1 MSRHPSDRKVY
12 VGDLGNNAR
21 KNDLEYVFGA
31 YGSLRSVWIAR
42 NPPGFAF
49 VEFESARDAADAVR
63 GLDGRQV
70 CGRRARVELSTG
82 KYARSGGGG
91 GGGGG
96 AGGGGGG
103 GAGGGGRD
111 GRDRGGRGDDKC
123 YECGGRGHFARH
135 CRERKAR
142 QRRSNSYSRSRS
154 TSRHRRR
161 STRSKSGGGGG
172 SRSRSRSAG
181 SIPGRRAGGL
191 GVRANGRDE
200 NGGAGGGGG
209 SMSRYSDHERNGGS
223 GPADHS
229 PPPSKRRYDDDVD
242 EDVRDRGSRSPS
254 PPPRRRGDSSVSRSM
269 SRD

>member
-63 GLDGRQV
+63 GLDGRTV

-91 GGGGG
+91 REGGSGGGGG
-96 AGGGGGG
+96 RQSDFG
-103 GAGGGGRD
+103 
-111 GRDRGGRGDDKC
+111 GRDRGDKC
-123 YECGGRGHFARH
+123 YECGMRGHFARH

-142 QRRSNSYSRSRS
+142 QRRRSHSLSRSRS
-154 TSRHRRR
+154 ISRHRRR
-161 STRSKSGGGGG
+161 TRSKSA
-172 SRSRSRSAG
+172 SRSRSRSPISA
-181 SIPGRRAGGL
+181 SRHSRRS
-191 GVRANGRDE
+191 RENGRDE
-200 NGGAGGGGG
+200 NGSVA
-209 SMSRYSDHERNGGS
+209 RYSDQERNGS
-223 GPADHS
+223 GLVDS
-229 PPPSKRRYDDDVD
+229 PPPLKRRYEDEDDD
-242 EDVRDRGSRSPS
+242 RDRGSRSPS
-254 PPPRRRGDSSVSRSM
+254 PPPRRGSPSRRRGDSSVSRSM

>member
-63 GLDGRQV
+63 GLDGRTV

-96 AGGGGGG
+96 GGSGGGGGL
-103 GAGGGGRD
+103 GGRD
-111 GRDRGGRGDDKC
+111 RGGGGRGDDKC

-142 QRRSNSYSRSRS
+142 QRRRSNSFSRSRS
-154 TSRHRRR
+154 TSRRRR
-161 STRSKSGGGGG
+161 TRSKSGT
-172 SRSRSRSAG
+172 RSRSRSAG
-181 SIPGRRAGGL
+181 SVGRRSG
-191 GVRANGRDE
+191 RSNGRDE
-200 NGGAGGGGG
+200 NGSA
-209 SMSRYSDHERNGGS
+209 SRYSDHERNGS
-223 GPADHS
+223 GAVDS
-229 PPPSKRRYDDDVD
+229 PPPPKRRYDD
-242 EDVRDRGSRSPS
+242 EDDDRVRGSPRSRSRSRSAS
-254 PPPRRRGDSSVSRSM
+254 PAVRRGSPPRRRGDSSASRSVSR
-269 SRD
+269 D

>member
-49 VEFESARDAADAVR
+49 VEFDNARDAQDAVR
-63 GLDGRQV
+63 ALDGRTV

-82 KYARSGGGG
+82 KNARSGGGG

-96 AGGGGGG
+96 P
-103 GAGGGGRD
+103 RD
-111 GRDRGGRGDDKC
+111 RSRGGRGDDKC

-142 QRRSNSYSRSRS
+142 QRRRSNSLSRSRS
-154 TSRHRRR
+154 TSRRRR
-161 STRSKSGGGGG
+161 TRSKSAT
-172 SRSRSRSAG
+172 RSRSRSVGSIGRRSAG
-181 SIPGRRAGGL
+181 SVGRRSA
-191 GVRANGRDE
+191 RSRENGRGV
-200 NGGAGGGGG
+200 NG
-209 SMSRYSDHERNGGS
+209 SVSRYSDHERNGG
-223 GPADHS
+223 GPVDS
-229 PPPSKRRYDDDVD
+229 PPPVKRRYDD
-242 EDVRDRGSRSPS
+242 EDDDRVRGRVGSPS
-254 PPPRRRGDSSVSRSM
+254 PPHRGSQSRRRGGSSVSQSRRRGDSSVSRSM

>member
-63 GLDGRQV
+63 GLDGRTL

-82 KYARSGGGG
+82 KYARSGAGGGGGGGSGGG

-96 AGGGGGG
+96 FGG
-103 GAGGGGRD
+103 
-111 GRDRGGRGDDKC
+111 GRDRGGGGGRSDDKC
-123 YECGGRGHFARH
+123 YECGMRGHFARH

-142 QRRSNSYSRSRS
+142 QRRRSNSMSRSRS
-154 TSRHRRR
+154 TSRRRR
-161 STRSKSGGGGG
+161 TRSKSGT
-172 SRSRSRSAG
+172 RSRSRSAG
-181 SIPGRRAGGL
+181 SGGRRSG
-191 GVRANGRDE
+191 RSRENGRDE
-200 NGGAGGGGG
+200 NG
-209 SMSRYSDHERNGGS
+209 SVSRYSDQDRNGS
-223 GPADHS
+223 GVVDS
-229 PPPSKRRYDDDVD
+229 PPPVKRRYDDDD
-242 EDVRDRGSRSPS
+242 DDRDRGSRSPS
-254 PPPRRRGDSSVSRSM
+254 PPRRGSPSRRRGDSSVSRSM